1 MAFPFRT
8 VPARAQCGFSLIEVL
23 VALLLVALGVLGAA
37 ALQLN
42 ALRYTQDSAYRVQAS
57 LLATDLLERMRA
69 NPEQLASYAGDVA
82 GVCVA
87 ESAAPLSVLAQ
98 DLLDFAA
105 GVTCRLPQGSAQ
117 VRVDEALVRIQIN
130 WSQARIDADANAEL
144 LMVVQ
149 LGGGA

>member
-1 MAFPFRT
+1 MAFPFHT
-8 VPARAQCGFSLIEVL
+8 APARAQCGFSLIEVL

-42 ALRYTQDSAYRVQAS
+42 ALRFTQDSAYRVQAS

-69 NPEQLASYAGDVA
+69 NPGQLASYAGVVA
-82 GVCVA
+82 GDCVA

-98 DLLDFAA
+98 DRLDFAA
-105 GVTCRLPQGSAQ
+105 GVTCSLPQGSAQ
-117 VRVDEALVRIQIN
+117 VRVDEALVRIRIR
-130 WSQARIDADANAEL
+130 WSQARIDAGADDEL
-144 LMVVQ
+144 LLVVQ

>member
-8 VPARAQCGFSLIEVL
+8 ASARAQCGFSLIEVL

-42 ALRYTQDSAYRVQAS
+42 ALRFTQDSAHRVQAS

-69 NPEQLASYAGDVA
+69 NPGQRTSYAGDVA
-82 GVCVA
+82 GDCVT
-87 ESAAPLSVLAQ
+87 ESADPPTVLAQ
-98 DLLDFAA
+98 DRLDFAA
-105 GVTCRLPQGSAQ
+105 GVTCRLPQGRAR
-117 VRVDEALVRIQIN
+117 VRVEDALVTIQIN
-130 WSQARIDADANAEL
+130 WSQARIAEDAEDEL
-144 LMVVQ
+144 LLVVQ